1 MRTPTELGRQSSRF
15 QIALIAS
22 GLVIMVLV
30 GIGIYGLLRGPAADT
45 DNRTNPSTSET
56 AEPEPGRDLAPSR
69 LPAASEGERFART
82 VAVRLFAWDT
92 RLGHGTAEYM
102 QPLIDIADP
111 AEAPG
116 LAADL
121 RSYYPDDVAW
131 RALQGY
137 STRQWLDL
145 DTATVPDT
153 WARTVEEALPGAL
166 PPGAVAYTI
175 TGIRHRAGSWEGQDI
190 ADVRPV
196 SFTIFAAC
204 PPDDSC
210 RLLRLSAVDTPMP

>member
-1 MRTPTELGRQSSRF
+1 MRTPKEPGRQSSRF
-15 QIALIAS
+15 QITLIAG
-22 GLVIMVLV
+22 GLLLMVLV
-30 GIGIYGLLRGPAADT
+30 GIGIYGLLRGPASDT
-45 DNRTNPSTSET
+45 DTRTDSSTSET
-56 AEPEPGRDLAPSR
+56 SEPEPERDLAPSR
-69 LPAASEGERFART
+69 LPAVSDGERFARA

-121 RSYYPDDVAW
+121 RSYYPDDTAW
-131 RALQGY
+131 RVLQGY
-137 STRQWLDL
+137 STRQWLEL
-145 DTATVPDT
+145 DTAAVPET
-153 WARTVEEALPGAL
+153 WARITEDARPGTL

-175 TGIRHRAGSWEGQDI
+175 TGTRHRAGSWEGQDVSD
-190 ADVRPV
+190 ARPV

-204 PPDDSC
+204 PTGDSC

>member
-1 MRTPTELGRQSSRF
+1 MRTPKESGRQSSRF
-15 QIALIAS
+15 QIALIAG
-22 GLVIMVLV
+22 GLALMVLV
-30 GIGIYGLLRGPAADT
+30 GIGIYGLLRGPASDT
-45 DNRTNPSTSET
+45 DTRADSSTSET
-56 AEPEPGRDLAPSR
+56 AEPEPERDLALSR
-69 LPAASEGERFART
+69 LSAASDGERFARA

-102 QPLIDIADP
+102 QSLIDIADP

-121 RSYYPDDVAW
+121 RSYYPDDAAW
-131 RALQGY
+131 RTLQGY
-137 STRQWLDL
+137 STRQWLEL

-153 WARTVEEALPGAL
+153 WARVTEEARPGTLPQ
-166 PPGAVAYTI
+166 GAVAYTI
-175 TGIRHRAGSWEGQDI
+175 TGTRHRAGSWEGQDVSD
-190 ADVRPV
+190 ARPV

-204 PPDDSC
+204 PTGDSC

>member
-1 MRTPTELGRQSSRF
+1 MRTPTAPGQQSSRF
-15 QIALIAS
+15 QIALITG
-22 GLVIMVLV
+22 GLVLIVLV
-30 GIGIYGLLRGPAADT
+30 GIGIYGLLHGPAT
-45 DNRTNPSTSET
+45 DTNPSTDSSASET
-56 AEPEPGRDLAPSR
+56 PSPEPERDLAPSQ
-69 LPAASEGERFART
+69 LTAASDGERFART
-82 VAVRLFAWDT
+82 IAVRLFAWDT
-92 RLGHGTAEYM
+92 RLGHGTSEYM

-121 RSYYPDDVAW
+121 RSYYPDDAAW

-153 WARTVEEALPGAL
+153 WARVTDEARPGTL

-175 TGIRHRAGSWEGQDI
+175 TGTRHRAGSWEGQDVSD
-190 ADVRPV
+190 ARPV

-204 PPDDSC
+204 TTGDSC
-210 RLLRLSAVDTPMP
+210 RLLRLSTIDTPMP

>member
-1 MRTPTELGRQSSRF
+1 MRTPAEPGRQSSRF
-15 QIALIAS
+15 QIAFIAG
-22 GLVIMVLV
+22 GLALMVLV
-30 GIGIYGLLRGPAADT
+30 GIGIYGLLRGPASDT
-45 DNRTNPSTSET
+45 DTHPNPSTSET
-56 AEPEPGRDLAPSR
+56 AEPEPERDLAPSW
-69 LPAASEGERFART
+69 LPAISDGERFART

-121 RSYYPDDVAW
+121 RSYYPDDAAW

-137 STRQWLDL
+137 STRQWLEL
-145 DTATVPDT
+145 DTATEPET
-153 WARTVEEALPGAL
+153 WAHVTEEARPGTL

-175 TGIRHRAGSWEGQDI
+175 TGTWHRAGSWEGQDVSD
-190 ADVRPV
+190 ARPV

-204 PPDDSC
+204 PTGDSC

>member
-1 MRTPTELGRQSSRF
+1 MRTPTEPGRQPSRF
-15 QIALIAS
+15 QIALIAG
-22 GLVIMVLV
+22 GLALMILV
-30 GIGIYGLLRGPAADT
+30 GIGIYGLLRGPAT
-45 DNRTNPSTSET
+45 DTNPRTDSSTSET
-56 AEPEPGRDLAPSR
+56 AAPEPERDLAPSR
-69 LPAASEGERFART
+69 LTAVSDGERFART

-92 RLGHGTAEYM
+92 RLGHGTTEYM

-116 LAADL
+116 LASDL
-121 RSYYPDDVAW
+121 RSYYPDDAAW
-131 RALQGY
+131 RALQDY
-137 STRQWLDL
+137 STRQWLHL

-153 WARTVEEALPGAL
+153 WARVTEEARTGTL

-175 TGIRHRAGSWEGQDI
+175 TGTRHRAGSWEGQDVSD
-190 ADVRPV
+190 ARPV

-204 PPDDSC
+204 PTGDSC